1 MNLAKLSIKRPTFV
15 IALLTTLLILGA
27 MSLNKLSVRMY
38 PDVEFPFVVVITAY
52 PGAGVSEIERLVTKP
67 IEDAVSG
74 VSGLKH
80 IQSIN
85 HDNRSIVLGE
95 FELSK
100 DPDTATQE
108 VRDKIGQIRSAL
120 PGDIK
125 EPVIMKADPNSMPI
139 VTLSLKAKDMS
150 PKQLYD
156 FADDIVSKDFAQVS
170 GVSKVGIVGGLKRE
184 IHINANREKLKEHE
198 LTLTSLAG
206 KIKLNSSNIP
216 AGKINRG
223 SQEISFRTMGEF
235 KSVEQI
241 NDVVVNF
248 VGNDKS
254 VTVRDVAQVEDGVE
268 IETSRARID
277 TREDGKVVLEPAL
290 LLQIYRQAKGNDV
303 AVSDGIRKKIKEV
316 NEKYKQYPSQ
326 PQLTLISDL
335 ASIVRMNIDDVK
347 STILEGVFLAI
358 IVVYFFLGSWRST
371 FITALSLPNS
381 LIGSFVF
388 MYVFG
393 FSLNVLS
400 LMALSLA
407 IGLLID
413 DAIVVREN
421 IFRHYEEGSSPLK
434 AAIVGTN
441 EVTLAV
447 VATTSTVIAVFL
459 PVAFLSGIMGQ
470 FFREFGLTVVF
481 AMVISILDAL
491 TIAPMLSAYII
502 SEHNKKPAKKWKIQ
516 ETLIKFFRAIT
527 VDWFNIVFGFVERSY
542 KNIISFVV
550 KKKLVDVESSFFG
563 KKKRHFIISWKFVIL
578 FITVFVFLGTIA
590 MAKKYLKT
598 TFMPASESG
607 EFNVNVQAK
616 PGTSL
621 DKMDIYAKQIEEIL
635 MSDPNIELVSCAIG
649 AVDMFT
655 KLSSKAKLYVKMI
668 PAKSHAGLFGK
679 KNDALGLP
687 ERTRSSSE
695 MKDYLRKVFNEK
707 FGDELEFSIA
717 KQSLGSGGS
726 ESEFVMELTGD
737 DVEVLYAAAQQLAE
751 KFKSIP
757 HFVDIHSNYKFG
769 KPEVQIQMDT
779 KKMENLGVSSVVV
792 GSEIRAMI
800 DGANGGKYREKGL
813 ECDIKV
819 KFQEN
824 QQDIVKS
831 FDTIYVSNVNNK
843 LVKLKNV
850 ASVKETS
857 GFTEIF
863 RKNRSRFV
871 TVEGNISAGG
881 AIGEIS
887 KDTFKIFNELKADPV
902 NVEKWKNI
910 QCNFSGSAEHMS
922 DMFKNIIIAAA
933 LSLVFIFMVLASL
946 YESVITP
953 FTIMTALPLAI
964 IGGVIAL
971 LIARQP
977 IDMFTM
983 IGMIMLLGI
992 VAKNSILLVD
1002 YVQQQMRN
1010 GFSVNDSI
1018 IKAGVVR
1025 FRPILMTSFALIAG
1039 MLPTALGLSEAGQF
1053 RKGMGIVVIGGVIS
1067 STILTLIVVPAV
1079 FEYMNKLRYF
1089 LRRITGRPE
1098 KRMVDHTEEELE
1110 NKYLK

>member
-1 MNLAKLSIKRPTFV
+1 
-15 IALLTTLLILGA
+15 
-27 MSLNKLSVRMY
+27 
-38 PDVEFPFVVVITAY
+38 
-52 PGAGVSEIERLVTKP
+52 
-67 IEDAVSG
+67 
-74 VSGLKH
+74 
-80 IQSIN
+80 
-85 HDNRSIVLGE
+85 
-95 FELSK
+95 
-100 DPDTATQE
+100 
-108 VRDKIGQIRSAL
+108 
-120 PGDIK
+120 
-125 EPVIMKADPNSMPI
+125 
-139 VTLSLKAKDMS
+139 
-150 PKQLYD
+150 
-156 FADDIVSKDFAQVS
+156 
-170 GVSKVGIVGGLKRE
+170 
-184 IHINANREKLKEHE
+184 
-198 LTLTSLAG
+198 
-206 KIKLNSSNIP
+206 
-216 AGKINRG
+216 
-223 SQEISFRTMGEF
+223 
-235 KSVEQI
+235 
-241 NDVVVNF
+241 
-248 VGNDKS
+248 
-254 VTVRDVAQVEDGVE
+254 
-268 IETSRARID
+268 
-277 TREDGKVVLEPAL
+277 
-290 LLQIYRQAKGNDV
+290 
-303 AVSDGIRKKIKEV
+303 
-316 NEKYKQYPSQ
+316 
-326 PQLTLISDL
+326 
-335 ASIVRMNIDDVK
+335 
-347 STILEGVFLAI
+347 
-358 IVVYFFLGSWRST
+358 
-371 FITALSLPNS
+371 
-381 LIGSFVF
+381 
-388 MYVFG
+388 
-393 FSLNVLS
+393 
-400 LMALSLA
+400 
-407 IGLLID
+407 
-413 DAIVVREN
+413 
-421 IFRHYEEGSSPLK
+421 
-434 AAIVGTN
+434 VGTN

-481 AMVISILDAL
+481 AMIISILDAL

-516 ETLIKFFRAIT
+516 EALIKFFRAIT

-550 KKKLVDVESSFFG
+550 KKKFVDVESSFFG
-563 KKKRHFIISWKFVIL
+563 KKKRHFIISWKFVTL
-578 FITVFVFLGTIA
+578 FITVFIFLGTIA
-590 MAKKYLKT
+590 VAKKYLKT
-598 TFMPASESG
+598 TFMPASELG

-649 AVDMFT
+649 NVNMFT
-655 KLSSKAKLYVKMI
+655 KLSSKANLYVKMI

-679 KNDALGLP
+679 KNDALS

-695 MKDYLRKVFNEK
+695 MKDYLRKVFKEK
-707 FGDELEFSIA
+707 FGDELEFSIT
-717 KQSLGSGGS
+717 KQSLGGGA
-726 ESEFVMELTGD
+726 ESEFIMELTGD

-757 HFVDIHSNYKFG
+757 HFVDIHSNYKPG
-769 KPEVQIQMDT
+769 KPEAQIQMDA

-792 GSEIRAMI
+792 GNEIRAMI

-813 ECDIKV
+813 EYDIKV

-863 RKNRSRFV
+863 RKNRSRIV

-881 AIGEIS
+881 TIGEIN
-887 KDTFKIFNELKADPV
+887 KDTFKIFNELKVDPA

-910 QCNFSGSAEHMS
+910 QCNFSGGAEHMA

-1018 IKAGVVR
+1018 INAGVVR

-1039 MLPTALGLSEAGQF
+1039 MLPTALGLSEAGQL

-1079 FEYMNKLRYF
+1079 FEYMDKLRHF
-1089 LRRITGRPE
+1089 LRRIAGRPE